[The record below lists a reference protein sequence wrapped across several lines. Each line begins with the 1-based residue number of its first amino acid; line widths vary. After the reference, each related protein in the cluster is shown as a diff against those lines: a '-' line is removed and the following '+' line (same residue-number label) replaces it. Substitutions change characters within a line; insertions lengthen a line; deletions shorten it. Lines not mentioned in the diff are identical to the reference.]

1 MKNVV
6 GRRPML
12 DEIYLSDPGASTPG
26 PSYFIVAVLGF
37 SFWFFMAVPFA
48 SHRESYGW
56 LANVH
61 NHDFSSAFS
70 VGLASTYRPLHQA
83 TAWLGFAI
91 LNPNVFP
98 TSALRQTLLQGFVYA
113 MFVLAW
119 WSIYRAASQRRVFAL
134 VACITGGVFFSG
146 YVHLFHIY
154 GTSYIPVMLTLG
166 ALLYFNASRI
176 LDQREVWFAFVAIAL
191 VLWHP
196 FVTALFLGFYFGLY
210 LETFDRRGRAQ
221 QVQAIGILSV
231 TAAAIGILIV
241 AFPYLSP
248 NVPALLVQTA
258 ARPLQTR
265 LFGFLVS
272 YRTNEVNHAASLVAF
287 LLAQMAVF
295 SMRLSP
301 RLKLVACLFVSVLS
315 VIFVLKGLPLLLL
328 WIAAILIK
336 LFRLSR
342 WSLFFLA
349 LTATLL
355 PLGGGIGTPI
365 YGLFAIIVA
374 AYVTAMDWPQAE
386 EALSCLKQRYVTAP
400 IIAAALV
407 VLMVRAGVNVPIVTR
422 AASPLLTE
430 RERTYQLEDIL
441 AWLHKSEYCGYDI
454 AFAEKAG
461 NPIDSVDSALTRRN
475 RPPSGIEDVN
485 DFWNGVLRCKS
496 EQPSDSD
503 TAIVTF
509 GEPGPSDSRPVF
521 RVAGKYA
528 GDATV
533 WIEKSQNSE
542 LFLSPSSYQ
551 RPQAAKQ

>member
-1 MKNVV
+1 MNNIVD
-6 GRRPML
+6 RRAML
-12 DEIYLSDPGASTPG
+12 DEIHLPDPGASPQG

-91 LNPNVFP
+91 LNPNIFP

-119 WSIYRAASQRRVFAL
+119 WSIYRAAAQRRVFAL
-134 VACITGGVFFSG
+134 VACVTGGVFFSG

-166 ALLYFNASRI
+166 ALLYFNARRI
-176 LDQREVWFAFVAIAL
+176 PNQREIWFALAAIVL

-196 FVTALFLGFYFGLY
+196 FVTALFLGFYFGRY
-210 LETFDRRGRAQ
+210 LETFHQRGRAQ
-221 QVQAIGILSV
+221 HVQAIGILCF
-231 TAAAIGILIV
+231 TAAAVAILIV

-265 LFGFLVS
+265 VFGFLVS
-272 YRTNEVNHAASLVAF
+272 YRTNEVNHAASVVAF
-287 LLAQMAVF
+287 VLTQMAVF

-315 VIFVLKGLPLLLL
+315 VIFALKGLPLLLL

-336 LFRLSR
+336 LFRLR
-342 WSLFFLA
+342 HWSLFFLA
-349 LTATLL
+349 LTAALL

-386 EALSCLKQRYVTAP
+386 KALSSLKQRYVMGL
-400 IIAAALV
+400 IIASAMV
-407 VLMVRAGVNVPIVTR
+407 IVMVRVGVYVPIVTR
-422 AASPLLTE
+422 AARPLLTE
-430 RERTYQLEDIL
+430 RERTYQLESIL
-441 AWLHKSEYCGYDI
+441 AWLHNSEYCGYNI

-461 NPIDSVDSALTRRN
+461 NPIDSVDSVLTRRN

-485 DFWNGVLRCKS
+485 DFWNGVLRCKG
-496 EQPSDSD
+496 EQPADSD

-521 RVAGKYA
+521 TVAGKYA
-528 GDATV
+528 GNATV
-533 WIEKSQNSE
+533 WIENSRNGE
-542 LFLSPSSYQ
+542 LLLSPSSYQ
-551 RPQAAKQ
+551 RSQVAKR